1 MIIHKL
7 SSEKD
12 EKNYE
17 ILDMSNYVY
26 SKLRIDKER

>member
-26 SKLRIDKER
+26 RKLRRR